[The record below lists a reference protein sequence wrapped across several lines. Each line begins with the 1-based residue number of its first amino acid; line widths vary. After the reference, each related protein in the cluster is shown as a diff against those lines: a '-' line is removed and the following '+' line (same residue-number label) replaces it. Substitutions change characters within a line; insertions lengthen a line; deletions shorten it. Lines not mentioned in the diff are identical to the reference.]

1 MQLLAIV
8 LAFAATALAATIGAR
23 DGCTP
28 SAYQCAGDGWQVCD
42 VSGTWQVS
50 RSHSFVV
57 LFFAGSHRCAPQN
70 AGSCGDGQSC
80 QLQGPSIYCQ

>member
-42 VSGTWQVS
+42 VSGTWQ
-50 RSHSFVV
+50 
-57 LFFAGSHRCAPQN
+57 N